1 MKAVANGQTEAQKC
15 TTNVPELAWEAL
27 YDVATNIGHN
37 LTRKFWETLD
47 NECKSEADVVVCL
60 KGKNQREIMQVY
72 RHTLWAK
79 HLGEM
84 LKQGWR
90 IVYVGKRVGEEI
102 TWGNWKYYYQIF
114 TIQSEKKAHEYDP
127 EMTYAQMAAL
137 CKKRQTERNF
147 SEAASV
153 TGRRSLPTMQE
164 CFYQRVRRH
173 EVEIEDKVALR
184 REAYTS
190 KVVSNAKKILKVL

>member
-27 YDVATNIGHN
+27 YDVATNIGQN
-37 LTRKFWETLD
+37 LTCKFWETLD

-60 KGKNQREIMQVY
+60 KGNNQREIMQVY
-72 RHTLWAK
+72 RHTLYAK

-114 TIQSEKKAHEYDP
+114 TIQPEKKAHEYDL
-127 EMTYAQMAAL
+127 EMTNAQIAAL
-137 CKKRQTERNF
+137 RKKRQTERNF
-147 SEAASV
+147 SEATRV

-164 CFYQRVRRH
+164 CFYQRVRRR

-184 REAYTS
+184 REAYTR